1 MSPTKWVELTA
12 AIGIL
17 TKNGDGGRAGA
28 VGCRQP
34 TAAHGN
40 LQRSQGFGS
49 RPHYRK
55 HVIGHEYLM
64 PGVWEF
70 IKWVGGKSQLI
81 DQLDAHLPVNFGNWE
96 NVTYIELN
104 F

>member
-1 MSPTKWVELTA
+1 
-12 AIGIL
+12 
-17 TKNGDGGRAGA
+17 
-28 VGCRQP
+28 
-34 TAAHGN
+34 
-40 LQRSQGFGS
+40 
-49 RPHYRK
+49 
-55 HVIGHEYLM
+55 M